1 MRPQGGEGINPIPL
15 TPEHGFRGQ
24 TRILF
29 FSENPRNPCSVFLF
43 FVFLQFNPNC
53 APMYAFITGKVAEIT
68 PTYVVLDNHGIG
80 YLVNITL
87 NTFTAIGEKEEAKLY
102 VHEQILEDAHNLFG
116 FYSAKERDLFELL
129 ISVSGVGCNTARLIL
144 SSLTVSE
151 LSNAIANDDV
161 KTIQS
166 VKGIGAKTAQRI
178 VIDLKDKLKKNDF
191 ATEIFAAPNNTIK
204 NEALS
209 ALTILG
215 FGKAA
220 VEKAL
225 DRLLKQMPEASV
237 ETLIKEALKIL

>member
-1 MRPQGGEGINPIPL
+1 MLPIS
-15 TPEHGFRGQ
+15 
-24 TRILF
+24 LF
-29 FSENPRNPCSVFLF
+29 SVL
-43 FVFLQFNPNC
+43 LQFNPNC
-53 APMYAFITGKVAEIT
+53 AQMYAYITGKVAEKS
-68 PTYVVLDNHGIG
+68 PTYVVLDNQGIG
-80 YLVNITL
+80 YFINITL
-87 NTFTAIGEKEEAKLY
+87 NTFTAIGEKEEVRLY
-102 VHEQILEDAHNLFG
+102 THEQILEDAHNLFG
-116 FYSAKERDLFELL
+116 FFTAKERDLFELL

-161 KTIQS
+161 KTIQA

-191 ATEIFAAPNNTIK
+191 PTEIFAAPNNTNK
-204 NEALS
+204 TEALS

-220 VEKAL
+220 VDKAL
-225 DRLLKQMPEASV
+225 DKLLKQMPDATV